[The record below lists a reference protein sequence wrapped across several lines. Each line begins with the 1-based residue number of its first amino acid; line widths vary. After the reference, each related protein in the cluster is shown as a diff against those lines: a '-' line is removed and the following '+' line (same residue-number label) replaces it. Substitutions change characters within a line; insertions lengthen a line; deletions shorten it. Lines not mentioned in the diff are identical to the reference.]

1 MIFFFLSILVVVVV
15 VVVLVLVDVVR
26 FFSFS
31 WKNLMLSFVDVVLC
45 VGRETKEGGREREV
59 RLFFF
64 WYCLSMLEAFVPP
77 VSSESK

>member
-1 MIFFFLSILVVVVV
+1 MIFFFLSILVVVV

-26 FFSFS
+26 FFFFLLE
-31 WKNLMLSFVDVVLC
+31 KFNVEFCRCCFVCRKRDKR
-45 VGRETKEGGREREV
+45 GRARERGQA
-59 RLFFF
+59 FFF